1 MDMEMESA
9 IEKYPARRQAI
20 QIAACPT
27 CSHDIK
33 LPGRPV
39 IGTEITCPACGDE
52 LQVVGLE
59 PVQLDWL
66 FDFDEYDDD
75 DY

>member
-1 MDMEMESA
+1 MEMEPS
-9 IEKYPARRQAI
+9 ITKYPARRQTI

-33 LPGRPV
+33 LSGRPV
-39 IGTEITCPACGDE
+39 IGAEITCPACGDQ
-52 LQVVGLE
+52 LQIVEIE

-66 FDFDEYDDD
+66 FDFDSEYDDD
-75 DY
+75 NW